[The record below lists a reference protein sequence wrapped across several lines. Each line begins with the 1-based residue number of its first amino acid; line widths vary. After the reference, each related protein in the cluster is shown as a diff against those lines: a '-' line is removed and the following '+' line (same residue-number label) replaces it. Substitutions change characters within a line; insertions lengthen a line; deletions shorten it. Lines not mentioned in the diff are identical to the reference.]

1 MKKFKCVFCNF
12 FVRKDYNL
20 ILHYKKKH
28 EIYFDFTNLMSIKDF
43 IKNFNENDRIDARLM
58 HNNILNKLSSQ
69 VSKIY
74 LGMGSRNINH
84 DLHEIIFHLVYQMIK
99 NNIHHNNNFEII
111 ISNRMQEWSK
121 YIIILISENLKVKL
135 NFVDNETIGYT
146 DSIKYGFSGQRFM
159 RSVNY
164 YPDYIDIFRYIRKV
178 VVKKF
183 DLEKNINMKKILYI
197 RKDMKSRRLINFEK
211 IYDKFDLIIDS
222 FSNMKIE
229 DQIKIF
235 YNCSHFVCPNGSCTV
250 NIIFMKDRAKVFDI
264 QTNKNNSWPIKF
276 GTSKLIKEYKIYTSK
291 NIVPSQMVDN
301 HLSNFRNCNQDY
313 DILFDNDI
321 ESNIL
326 NFLND

>member
-12 FVRKDYNL
+12 YVRRDYNL

-28 EIYFDFTNLMSIKDF
+28 DVCFDFTNLMSIKDF
-43 IKNFNENDRIDARLM
+43 IKNFTENDRIDTRLM

-69 VSKIY
+69 VSKMY
-74 LGMGSRNINH
+74 LGIGSQNINH
-84 DLHEIIFHLVYQMIK
+84 DLHEFIFHLVYQMIK
-99 NNIHHNNNFEII
+99 NNIHNNNNFEII
-111 ISNRMQEWSK
+111 ISNQMCEWSK
-121 YIIILISENLKVKL
+121 FIISLIINNLKIKL
-135 NFVDNETIGYT
+135 TFVDNETIGYT
-146 DSIKYGFSGQRFM
+146 DSINYGFNGQRLM
-159 RSVNY
+159 RHVDY
-164 YPDYIDIFRYIRKV
+164 YPDYIDVFRYIRNI

-250 NIIFMKDRAKVFDI
+250 NIIFMKDQAKVFDI

-276 GTSKLIKEYKIYTSK
+276 GTSKLVKEYKIYTSK
-291 NIVPSQMVDN
+291 NIVRSINVDN